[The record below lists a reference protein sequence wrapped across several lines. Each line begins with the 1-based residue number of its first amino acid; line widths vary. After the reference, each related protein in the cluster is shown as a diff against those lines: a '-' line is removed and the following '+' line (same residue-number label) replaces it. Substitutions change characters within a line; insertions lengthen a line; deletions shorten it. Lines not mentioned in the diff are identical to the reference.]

1 MLDHVSEEA
10 EAALAEILRAA
21 LGPHLGKA
29 TMSVEDAGQLLG
41 LGRSSA
47 YDAVARG
54 EIPVIRIGRR
64 RVVPVPALARMLLVE
79 SDGGASSAA
88 QLLRAV

>member
-1 MLDHVSEEA
+1 MLDNASDEA
-10 EAALAEILRAA
+10 DATVAEVLRAA
-21 LGPHLGKA
+21 LGPHLGEA

-41 LGRSSA
+41 RGRSSA

-64 RVVPVPALARMLLVE
+64 RVVPVPALARMLLGE
-79 SDGGASSAA
+79 SEGGAAGAA